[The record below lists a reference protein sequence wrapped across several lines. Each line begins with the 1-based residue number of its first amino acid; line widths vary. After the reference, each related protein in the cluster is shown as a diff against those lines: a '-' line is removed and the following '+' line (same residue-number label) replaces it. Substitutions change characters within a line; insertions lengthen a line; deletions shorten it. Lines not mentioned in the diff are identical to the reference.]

1 MPDRI
6 YFKHDQYVDFYEE
19 GAEFESGTTYWHW
32 QVVSEGKLVAESIPF
47 NTKQAAFDNLKLA
60 VSVATGALNTLPKV
74 P

>member
-6 YFKHDQYVDFYEE
+6 YFKQDQYVDFYEE
-19 GAEFESGTTYWHW
+19 AHEFLDGGTFWFW
-32 QVVSEGKLVAESIPF
+32 QIIHERKVVVESIPF
-47 NTKQAAFDNLKLA
+47 DTKQEAFDNLKLA